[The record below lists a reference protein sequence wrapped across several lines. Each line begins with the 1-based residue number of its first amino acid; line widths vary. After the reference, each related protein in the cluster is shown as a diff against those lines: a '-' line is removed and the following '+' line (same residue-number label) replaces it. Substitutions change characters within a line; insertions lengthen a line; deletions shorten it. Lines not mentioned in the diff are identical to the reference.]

1 MSPPTLT
8 SSPPPDPT
16 NDSLNPEQDQTHA
29 KLSAEAGP
37 GVSTA
42 KQTFCPSQNHAL
54 TRVSTYRGTSSTR
67 AQHGAV
73 GGVWGCVRGG
83 LGMLQIAHHST
94 EGS

>member
-54 TRVSTYRGTSSTR
+54 MRVSTYQGYIST
-67 AQHGAV
+67 GLW
-73 GGVWGCVRGG
+73 GGVWGCVCSGV
-83 LGMLQIAHHST
+83 GMLQIAHHST